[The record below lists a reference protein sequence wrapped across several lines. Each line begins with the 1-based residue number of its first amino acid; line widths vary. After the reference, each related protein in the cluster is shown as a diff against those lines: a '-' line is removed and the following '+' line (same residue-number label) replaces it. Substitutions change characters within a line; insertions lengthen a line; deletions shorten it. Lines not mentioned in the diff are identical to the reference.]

1 MSFTFKKATKST
13 AKLRAALFG
22 PSGAGKTF
30 TALRIAA
37 GLGGP
42 VAVIDTERGSA
53 SKYADRFAFDVLDL
67 EHAGIPS
74 YQGAIEAATQAGY
87 PVLVIDSLSH
97 GWQELLQEVD
107 RLANAKY
114 RGNTWSAWSEG
125 TPKQRALV
133 NAILTY
139 PGHVIATMRSKTE
152 WSIESDGKGKQKP
165 VRVGLAPEQ
174 GKGIEYEF
182 DLLLELSPDHI
193 GRVIKDRT
201 GRFQDELLEKP
212 GEEFGKALAEWLA
225 GPGQRAS
232 TADSHGTGDPD
243 TKANTKRSRKTPPK
257 DETAEPPSPAIPNDE
272 ATRETLIDE
281 AVQEQVERLIARA
294 AKVGAWGQAE
304 EYCRAR
310 FTGPHLAYALAE
322 LREAEDEARRKRAAR
337 QAA

>member
-42 VAVIDTERGSA
+42 VAVVDTERGSA

-74 YQGAIEAATQAGY
+74 YQGAIEAAAQAGY
-87 PVLVIDSLSH
+87 PVLIIDSLSH

-107 RLANAKY
+107 RLAAAKY

-133 NAILTY
+133 DAMLSY

-152 WSIESDGKGKQKP
+152 WSVEANGKGKQAP

-193 GRVIKDRT
+193 GRIIKDRT
-201 GRFQDELLEKP
+201 GKFQDELLEKP
-212 GEEFGKALAEWLA
+212 GEAFGKELAEWLA
-225 GPGQRAS
+225 GTGKNTS
-232 TADSHGTGDPD
+232 TTDANGTGDPD
-243 TKANTKRSRKTPPK
+243 TRANTKRSRKAPPK
-257 DETAEPPSPAIPNDE
+257 DEAAEAPSPTIPGDE
-272 ATRETLIDE
+272 ADREALIEE